1 MREFFRPYLILAA
14 YLAASSAFA
23 ETLLGEVVGISD
35 GDTITVL
42 DADRKTHKI
51 RLAGIDSPESKQ
63 PYGQRA
69 KESLSDLT
77 YRKSAQ
83 VEWRKADRYGRIVG
97 KVIVGGKDVCLEQ
110 IRQGMAWHYKKY
122 ENEQP
127 LEDRLAY
134 AKAEQEAREMRL
146 GLWSEKGPVSP
157 WNWRKAKRTKSSDGK
172 LGGLAQQRALHTSV
186 LLKIILERH
195 YRYLDAFPR
204 SLS

>member
-1 MREFFRPYLILAA
+1 MTSPVTQKTGLGNATRGVFFGIAFAA
-14 YLAASSAFA
+14 ALLVSPSFA
-23 ETLLGEVVGISD
+23 ETLLGEIVGISD

-42 DADRKTHKI
+42 DADRKTHKV
-51 RLAGIDSPESKQ
+51 RLAGIDTPESKQ
-63 PYGQRA
+63 PWGYRA

-110 IRQGMAWHYKKY
+110 IRRGMAWHYKKY

-134 AKAEQEAREMRL
+134 AKAEWEAREMRL
-146 GLWSEKGPVSP
+146 GLWSEPGTIPP
-157 WNWRKAKRTKSSDGK
+157 WDWRKANR
-172 LGGLAQQRALHTSV
+172 
-186 LLKIILERH
+186 
-195 YRYLDAFPR
+195 
-204 SLS
+204 